1 MFEITSHSGSL
12 KETAQGGQDLIWHRK
27 GKSIERR
34 FQLTNVSIAF
44 LRSETGGQ
52 IKMTF
57 SCNITSFG
65 YSVEEARLNVIVRS
79 KGGAAL
85 HTWSI
90 AIAVKCEDKN
100 QSLTPLT
107 QVVPTDVG
115 EQRVQSRRH
124 GGGHGICRAEFSRD
138 RGSTLRLTHESS
150 DPLGEPGRRRCVVG
164 RENNERKHTMGRGLL
179 LWLIGI
185 PIPIIL
191 LVWLLGGLH

>member
-1 MFEITSHSGSL
+1 MNAALTRRTALIMIPALVAAPASGQAPEARSKNGAELVELERPAAFEIISHSGSL
-12 KETAQGGQDLIWHRK
+12 KETAQGGQDLIWHKK

-65 YSVEEARLNVIVRS
+65 YSVEEARLNIIVRS

-85 HTWSI
+85 HTWGI
-90 AIAVKCEDKN
+90 AIAVKCENKN

-107 QVVPTDVG
+107 QVVPADVASNVFNHVG
-115 EQRVQSRRH
+115 TVEVAEYAEPNFP
-124 GGGHGICRAEFSRD
+124 GIEV
-138 RGSTLRLTHESS
+138 
-150 DPLGEPGRRRCVVG
+150 RRCD
-164 RENNERKHTMGRGLL
+164 
-179 LWLIGI
+179 
-185 PIPIIL
+185 
-191 LVWLLGGLH
+191 

>member
-1 MFEITSHSGSL
+1 MNAALTRRSALIVIPALAAAPASGQAAPQTGSKNGAELVELERSAAFEIISHSGSL

-52 IKMTF
+52 LKMTL

-85 HTWSI
+85 HTWGI

-107 QVVPTDVG
+107 QVVPADLASNVFNHVG
-115 EQRVQSRRH
+115 TVEVTEYAEPNFP
-124 GGGHGICRAEFSRD
+124 GIEV
-138 RGSTLRLTHESS
+138 
-150 DPLGEPGRRRCVVG
+150 RRCD
-164 RENNERKHTMGRGLL
+164 
-179 LWLIGI
+179 
-185 PIPIIL
+185 
-191 LVWLLGGLH
+191 